1 MMIFPAEI
9 AVAQGYGTR
18 MPKLAAFVKM
28 VHSMPTYQAALAKGG
43 PYAYA

>member
-9 AVAQGYGTR
+9 AVAQGYGAK

-28 VHSMPTYQAALAKGG
+28 IHAMPGYQAALEKGG
-43 PYAYA
+43 AYAYA